1 MERIRLGGTGL
12 KVSPLAFGTMTLG
25 DPVAED
31 TSLELL
37 DFVVDQGINFIDTA
51 NGYNAGLSEEIIG
64 RWMKARGNRERIVL
78 ATKVRYAVGDDP
90 DTAGSTPKVI
100 LREVENS
107 LRRLNT
113 DYIDIYY
120 LHQPDDDT
128 PIETTWRALES
139 LVSSGKVRY
148 IGCSN
153 LTAWQ
158 LMKALAVS
166 RQQGLAEFISTQS
179 YYSIAGRELEREM
192 IPLVDDQGLGLLPW
206 SPLAG
211 GFLSGKFT
219 RESETDPDA
228 RRTTFDFP
236 PVDKTRAYD
245 IIDVMRDVATAH
257 EVSVAQIALAWLLH
271 QPAVT
276 SVIIGAKR
284 LDQLDD
290 NLGSVDLTLTDPEL
304 ERLNTVSALAPE
316 YPGWMQILQAD
327 RAPGT
332 TRNWDKYVK

>member
-64 RWMKARGNRERIVL
+64 KWMKARGNRERIVL
-78 ATKVRYAVGDDP
+78 ATKVRYAVGGDP

-128 PIETTWRALES
+128 PIEITWRALES
-139 LVSSGKVRY
+139 LVSSGKIRY
-148 IGCSN
+148 IGVSN
-153 LTAWQ
+153 FAAWQ
-158 LMKALAVS
+158 VVEAVNLARNRGWTPPTVTQALHNAIS
-166 RQQGLAEFISTQS
+166 RAAET
-179 YYSIAGRELEREM
+179 E
-192 IPLVDDQGLGLLPW
+192 LLPM
-206 SPLAG
+206 
-211 GFLSGKFT
+211 
-219 RESETDPDA
+219 
-228 RRTTFDFP
+228 
-236 PVDKTRAYD
+236 TRAYD
-245 IIDVMRDVATAH
+245 IGTCMYNPLAGGLLTGKYKAGKEAGSDTRFAANEMYRKRYWNDPQRTAADQFSRIAAQRGRTSAELALRYMLDHPNVDVTLFGATRR
-257 EVSVAQIALAWLLH
+257 EQVEQNLA
-271 QPAVT
+271 AVT
-276 SVIIGAKR
+276 SSP
-284 LDQLDD
+284 LSTEEL
-290 NLGSVDLTLTDPEL
+290 NLCDEIWAEL
-304 ERLNTVSALAPE
+304 HGPVPQYNRTNARQQ
-316 YPGWMQILQAD
+316 G
-327 RAPGT
+327 
-332 TRNWDKYVK
+332 

>member
-64 RWMKARGNRERIVL
+64 KWMKARGNRERIVL
-78 ATKVRYAVGDDP
+78 ATKVRYAVGGDP

-128 PIETTWRALES
+128 PIEITWRALES

-148 IGCSN
+148 IGVSN
-153 LTAWQ
+153 FAAWQ
-158 LMKALAVS
+158 VVEAVNLARNRGWTPPTVTQALHNAIS
-166 RQQGLAEFISTQS
+166 RAAET
-179 YYSIAGRELEREM
+179 E
-192 IPLVDDQGLGLLPW
+192 LLPM
-206 SPLAG
+206 
-211 GFLSGKFT
+211 
-219 RESETDPDA
+219 
-228 RRTTFDFP
+228 
-236 PVDKTRAYD
+236 TRAYD
-245 IIDVMRDVATAH
+245 IGTCMYNPLAGGLLTGKYKAGKEAGSDTRFAANEMYRKRYWNDPQRTAADQFSRIAAQRGRTSAELALRYMLDHPNVDVTLFGATRR
-257 EVSVAQIALAWLLH
+257 EQVEQNLA
-271 QPAVT
+271 AVT
-276 SVIIGAKR
+276 SSPLSTEELNLCDEIWAELHGPVPQYNRTNAK
-284 LDQLDD
+284 
-290 NLGSVDLTLTDPEL
+290 
-304 ERLNTVSALAPE
+304 
-316 YPGWMQILQAD
+316 MQ
-327 RAPGT
+327 G
-332 TRNWDKYVK
+332 

>member
-64 RWMKARGNRERIVL
+64 KWMKARGNRERIVL
-78 ATKVRYAVGDDP
+78 ATKVRYAIGGDP

-128 PIETTWRALES
+128 PIEITWRALES
-139 LVSSGKVRY
+139 LVSSGKIRY
-148 IGCSN
+148 IGVSN
-153 LTAWQ
+153 FAAWQ
-158 LMKALAVS
+158 VVEAVNLARNRGWTPPTVTQALHNAIS
-166 RQQGLAEFISTQS
+166 RAAET
-179 YYSIAGRELEREM
+179 E
-192 IPLVDDQGLGLLPW
+192 LLPM
-206 SPLAG
+206 
-211 GFLSGKFT
+211 
-219 RESETDPDA
+219 
-228 RRTTFDFP
+228 
-236 PVDKTRAYD
+236 TRAYD
-245 IIDVMRDVATAH
+245 IGTCMYNPLAGGLLTGKYKAGKEAGSDTRFAANEMYRKRYWNDPQRTAADQFSRIAAQRGRTSAELALRYMLDHPNVDVTLFGATRR
-257 EVSVAQIALAWLLH
+257 EQVEQNLA
-271 QPAVT
+271 AVT
-276 SVIIGAKR
+276 SSPLSTEELNLCDEIWAELHGPVPQYNRTNAK
-284 LDQLDD
+284 
-290 NLGSVDLTLTDPEL
+290 
-304 ERLNTVSALAPE
+304 
-316 YPGWMQILQAD
+316 MQ
-327 RAPGT
+327 G
-332 TRNWDKYVK
+332 

>member
-64 RWMKARGNRERIVL
+64 KWMKARGNRERIVL
-78 ATKVRYAVGDDP
+78 ATKVRYAVGGDP

-128 PIETTWRALES
+128 PIEITWRALES
-139 LVSSGKVRY
+139 LVSSGKIRY
-148 IGCSN
+148 IGVSN
-153 LTAWQ
+153 FAAWQ
-158 LMKALAVS
+158 VVEAVNLARNRGWTPPTVTQALHNAIS
-166 RQQGLAEFISTQS
+166 RAAET
-179 YYSIAGRELEREM
+179 E
-192 IPLVDDQGLGLLPW
+192 LLPM
-206 SPLAG
+206 
-211 GFLSGKFT
+211 
-219 RESETDPDA
+219 
-228 RRTTFDFP
+228 
-236 PVDKTRAYD
+236 TRAYD
-245 IIDVMRDVATAH
+245 IGTCMYNPLAGGLLTGKYKAGKEAGSDTRFAANEMYRKRYWNDPQRTAADQFSRIAAQRGRTSAELALRYMLDHPNVDVTLFGATRR
-257 EVSVAQIALAWLLH
+257 EQVEQNLA
-271 QPAVT
+271 AVT
-276 SVIIGAKR
+276 SSPLSTEELNLCDEIWAELHGPVPQYNRTNAK
-284 LDQLDD
+284 
-290 NLGSVDLTLTDPEL
+290 
-304 ERLNTVSALAPE
+304 
-316 YPGWMQILQAD
+316 MQ
-327 RAPGT
+327 G
-332 TRNWDKYVK
+332 

>member
-64 RWMKARGNRERIVL
+64 KWMKARGNRERIVL
-78 ATKVRYAVGDDP
+78 ATKVRYAVGGDP

-128 PIETTWRALES
+128 PIEITWRALES
-139 LVSSGKVRY
+139 LVDSGKIRY
-148 IGCSN
+148 IGVSN
-153 LTAWQ
+153 FAAWQ
-158 LMKALAVS
+158 VVEAVNLARNRGWTPPTVTQALHNAIS
-166 RQQGLAEFISTQS
+166 RAAET
-179 YYSIAGRELEREM
+179 E
-192 IPLVDDQGLGLLPW
+192 LLPM
-206 SPLAG
+206 
-211 GFLSGKFT
+211 
-219 RESETDPDA
+219 
-228 RRTTFDFP
+228 
-236 PVDKTRAYD
+236 TRAYD
-245 IIDVMRDVATAH
+245 IGTCMYNPLAGGLLTGKYKAGKEAGSDTRFAANEMYRKRYWNDPQRTAADQFSRIAAQRGRTSAELALRYMLDHPNVDVTLFGATRR
-257 EVSVAQIALAWLLH
+257 EQVEQNLA
-271 QPAVT
+271 AVT
-276 SVIIGAKR
+276 SSPLSTEELNLCDEIWAELHGPVPQYNRTNAKT
-284 LDQLDD
+284 Q
-290 NLGSVDLTLTDPEL
+290 G
-304 ERLNTVSALAPE
+304 
-316 YPGWMQILQAD
+316 
-327 RAPGT
+327 
-332 TRNWDKYVK
+332 

>member
-64 RWMKARGNRERIVL
+64 KWMKSRGNRERIVL
-78 ATKVRYAVGDDP
+78 ATKVRYAVGGDP

-128 PIETTWRALES
+128 PIEITWRALES
-139 LVSSGKVRY
+139 LVSSGKIRY
-148 IGCSN
+148 IGVSN
-153 LTAWQ
+153 FAAWQ
-158 LMKALAVS
+158 VVEAVNLARNRGWTPPTVTQALHNAIS
-166 RQQGLAEFISTQS
+166 RAAET
-179 YYSIAGRELEREM
+179 E
-192 IPLVDDQGLGLLPW
+192 LLPM
-206 SPLAG
+206 
-211 GFLSGKFT
+211 
-219 RESETDPDA
+219 
-228 RRTTFDFP
+228 
-236 PVDKTRAYD
+236 TRAYD
-245 IIDVMRDVATAH
+245 IGTCMYNPLAGGLLTGKYKAGKEAGSDTRFAANQMYRKRYWNDPQRTAADRFSRIAAERGRTSAELALRYMLDHPNVDVTLFGPTRREQV
-257 EVSVAQIALAWLLH
+257 EQNLA
-271 QPAVT
+271 AVT
-276 SVIIGAKR
+276 SSPLSTEELNLCDEIWAELHGPVPQYNRTNAK
-284 LDQLDD
+284 
-290 NLGSVDLTLTDPEL
+290 
-304 ERLNTVSALAPE
+304 
-316 YPGWMQILQAD
+316 MQ
-327 RAPGT
+327 G
-332 TRNWDKYVK
+332 

>member
-64 RWMKARGNRERIVL
+64 KWMKARGNRERIVL
-78 ATKVRYAVGDDP
+78 ATKVRYAVGGDP

-128 PIETTWRALES
+128 PIEITWRALES
-139 LVSSGKVRY
+139 LVSSGKIRY
-148 IGCSN
+148 IGVSN
-153 LTAWQ
+153 FAAWQ
-158 LMKALAVS
+158 VVEAVNLARNRGWTPPTVTQALHNAIS
-166 RQQGLAEFISTQS
+166 RAAET
-179 YYSIAGRELEREM
+179 E
-192 IPLVDDQGLGLLPW
+192 LLPM
-206 SPLAG
+206 
-211 GFLSGKFT
+211 
-219 RESETDPDA
+219 
-228 RRTTFDFP
+228 
-236 PVDKTRAYD
+236 TRAYD
-245 IIDVMRDVATAH
+245 IGTCMYNPLAGGLLTGKYKAGKEAGSDTRFAANEMYRKRYWNDPQRTAADQFSRIAAERGRTSAELALRYMLDHPNVDVTLFGATRR
-257 EVSVAQIALAWLLH
+257 EQVEQNLA
-271 QPAVT
+271 AVT
-276 SVIIGAKR
+276 SSPLSTEELNLCDEIWAELHGPVPQYNRTNAK
-284 LDQLDD
+284 
-290 NLGSVDLTLTDPEL
+290 
-304 ERLNTVSALAPE
+304 
-316 YPGWMQILQAD
+316 MQ
-327 RAPGT
+327 G
-332 TRNWDKYVK
+332 

>member
-78 ATKVRYAVGDDP
+78 ATKVRYAVGGDP

-128 PIETTWRALES
+128 PIEITWRALES
-139 LVSSGKVRY
+139 LVSSGKIRY
-148 IGCSN
+148 IGVSN
-153 LTAWQ
+153 FAAWQ
-158 LMKALAVS
+158 VVEAVNLARNRGWTPPTVTQALHNAIS
-166 RQQGLAEFISTQS
+166 RAAET
-179 YYSIAGRELEREM
+179 E
-192 IPLVDDQGLGLLPW
+192 LLPM
-206 SPLAG
+206 
-211 GFLSGKFT
+211 
-219 RESETDPDA
+219 
-228 RRTTFDFP
+228 
-236 PVDKTRAYD
+236 TRAYD
-245 IIDVMRDVATAH
+245 IGTCMYNPLAGGLLTGKYKAGKEAGSDTRFAANEMYRKRYWNDPQRTAADQFSRIAAQRGRTSAELALRYMLDHPNVDVTLFGATRR
-257 EVSVAQIALAWLLH
+257 EQVEQNLA
-271 QPAVT
+271 AVT
-276 SVIIGAKR
+276 SSPLSTEELNLCDEIWAELHGPVPQYNRTNAK
-284 LDQLDD
+284 
-290 NLGSVDLTLTDPEL
+290 
-304 ERLNTVSALAPE
+304 
-316 YPGWMQILQAD
+316 MQ
-327 RAPGT
+327 G
-332 TRNWDKYVK
+332 

>member
-64 RWMKARGNRERIVL
+64 KWMKARGNRERIVL
-78 ATKVRYAVGDDP
+78 ATKVRYAVGGDP

-128 PIETTWRALES
+128 PIEITWRALES
-139 LVSSGKVRY
+139 LVSSGKIRY
-148 IGCSN
+148 IGVSN
-153 LTAWQ
+153 FAAWQ
-158 LMKALAVS
+158 VVEAVNLARNRGWTPPTVTQALHNAIS
-166 RQQGLAEFISTQS
+166 RAAET
-179 YYSIAGRELEREM
+179 E
-192 IPLVDDQGLGLLPW
+192 LLPM
-206 SPLAG
+206 
-211 GFLSGKFT
+211 
-219 RESETDPDA
+219 
-228 RRTTFDFP
+228 
-236 PVDKTRAYD
+236 TRAYD
-245 IIDVMRDVATAH
+245 IGTCMYNPAGGLLTGKYKAGKEAGSDTRFAANEMYRKRYWNDPQRTAADQFSRIAAQRGRTSAELALRYMLDHPNVDVTLFGATRR
-257 EVSVAQIALAWLLH
+257 EQVEQNLA
-271 QPAVT
+271 AVT
-276 SVIIGAKR
+276 SSPLSTEELNLCDEIWAELHGPVPQYNRTNAK
-284 LDQLDD
+284 
-290 NLGSVDLTLTDPEL
+290 
-304 ERLNTVSALAPE
+304 
-316 YPGWMQILQAD
+316 MQ
-327 RAPGT
+327 G
-332 TRNWDKYVK
+332 

>member
-64 RWMKARGNRERIVL
+64 KWMKARGNRERIVL
-78 ATKVRYAVGDDP
+78 ATKVRYAVGGDP

-128 PIETTWRALES
+128 PIEITWRALES
-139 LVSSGKVRY
+139 LVGSGKIRY
-148 IGCSN
+148 IGVSN
-153 LTAWQ
+153 FAAWQ
-158 LMKALAVS
+158 VVEAVNLARNRGWTPPTVTQALHNAIS
-166 RQQGLAEFISTQS
+166 RAAET
-179 YYSIAGRELEREM
+179 E
-192 IPLVDDQGLGLLPW
+192 LLPM
-206 SPLAG
+206 
-211 GFLSGKFT
+211 
-219 RESETDPDA
+219 
-228 RRTTFDFP
+228 
-236 PVDKTRAYD
+236 TRAYD
-245 IIDVMRDVATAH
+245 IGTCMYNPLAGGLLTGKYKAGKEAGSDTRFAANEMYRKRYWNDPQRTAADQFSRIAAQRGRTSAELALRYMLDHPNVDVTLFGATRR
-257 EVSVAQIALAWLLH
+257 EQVEQNLA
-271 QPAVT
+271 AVT
-276 SVIIGAKR
+276 SSPLSTEELNLCDEIWAELHGPVPQYNRTNAKT
-284 LDQLDD
+284 Q
-290 NLGSVDLTLTDPEL
+290 G
-304 ERLNTVSALAPE
+304 
-316 YPGWMQILQAD
+316 
-327 RAPGT
+327 
-332 TRNWDKYVK
+332 

>member
-64 RWMKARGNRERIVL
+64 KWMKARGNRERIVL
-78 ATKVRYAVGDDP
+78 ATKVRYAVGGDP

-128 PIETTWRALES
+128 PIEITWRALES

-148 IGCSN
+148 IGVSN
-153 LTAWQ
+153 FAAWQ
-158 LMKALAVS
+158 VVEAVNLARNRGWTPPTVTQALHNAIS
-166 RQQGLAEFISTQS
+166 RTVET
-179 YYSIAGRELEREM
+179 E
-192 IPLVDDQGLGLLPW
+192 LLPMTR
-206 SPLAG
+206 SYDIGTCMYNPLAG
-211 GFLSGKFT
+211 GLLTGKYKAGKEAGSDT
-219 RESETDPDA
+219 RFAANEMYRKRYWNDPQRTAADQFSRIA
-228 RRTTFDFP
+228 AQRGRTSAELALRYMLDHPNVDVTLFGATRREQ
-236 PVDKTRAYD
+236 V
-245 IIDVMRDVATAH
+245 
-257 EVSVAQIALAWLLH
+257 EQNLA
-271 QPAVT
+271 AVT
-276 SVIIGAKR
+276 SSPLSTEELNLCDEIWAELHGPVPQYNRTNAK
-284 LDQLDD
+284 
-290 NLGSVDLTLTDPEL
+290 
-304 ERLNTVSALAPE
+304 
-316 YPGWMQILQAD
+316 MQ
-327 RAPGT
+327 G
-332 TRNWDKYVK
+332 

>member
-64 RWMKARGNRERIVL
+64 KWMKARGNRERIVL
-78 ATKVRYAVGDDP
+78 ATKVRYAVGGDP

-128 PIETTWRALES
+128 PIEITWRALES
-139 LVSSGKVRY
+139 LVSSGKIRY
-148 IGCSN
+148 IGVSN
-153 LTAWQ
+153 FAAWQ
-158 LMKALAVS
+158 VVEVVNLARNRGWTRPTVTQALHNAIS
-166 RQQGLAEFISTQS
+166 RAAET
-179 YYSIAGRELEREM
+179 E
-192 IPLVDDQGLGLLPW
+192 LLPM
-206 SPLAG
+206 
-211 GFLSGKFT
+211 
-219 RESETDPDA
+219 
-228 RRTTFDFP
+228 
-236 PVDKTRAYD
+236 TRAYD
-245 IIDVMRDVATAH
+245 IGTCMYNPLAGGLLTGKYKAGKEAGSDTRFAANEMYRKRYWNDPQRTAADQFSRIAAQRGRTSAELALRYMLDHPNVDVTLFGATRR
-257 EVSVAQIALAWLLH
+257 EQVEQNLA
-271 QPAVT
+271 AVT
-276 SVIIGAKR
+276 SSPLSTEELNLCDEIWAELHGPVPQYNRTNAK
-284 LDQLDD
+284 
-290 NLGSVDLTLTDPEL
+290 
-304 ERLNTVSALAPE
+304 
-316 YPGWMQILQAD
+316 MQ
-327 RAPGT
+327 G
-332 TRNWDKYVK
+332 

>member
-64 RWMKARGNRERIVL
+64 KWMKARGNRERIVL
-78 ATKVRYAVGDDP
+78 ATKVRYAVGGDP

-128 PIETTWRALES
+128 PIEITWRALES
-139 LVSSGKVRY
+139 LVSSGKIRY
-148 IGCSN
+148 IGVSN
-153 LTAWQ
+153 FAAWQ
-158 LMKALAVS
+158 VVEAVNLARNRGWTPPTVTQALHNAIS
-166 RQQGLAEFISTQS
+166 RAAET
-179 YYSIAGRELEREM
+179 E
-192 IPLVDDQGLGLLPW
+192 LLPM
-206 SPLAG
+206 
-211 GFLSGKFT
+211 
-219 RESETDPDA
+219 
-228 RRTTFDFP
+228 
-236 PVDKTRAYD
+236 TRAYD
-245 IIDVMRDVATAH
+245 IGTCMYNPLAGGLLTGKYKAGKEAGSDTRFAANEMYRKRYWNDPQRTAADQFSRIAAQCGRTSAELALRYMLDHPNVDVTLFGATRR
-257 EVSVAQIALAWLLH
+257 EQVEQNLA
-271 QPAVT
+271 AVT
-276 SVIIGAKR
+276 SSPLSTEELNLCDEIWAELHGPVPQYNRTNAK
-284 LDQLDD
+284 
-290 NLGSVDLTLTDPEL
+290 
-304 ERLNTVSALAPE
+304 
-316 YPGWMQILQAD
+316 MQ
-327 RAPGT
+327 G
-332 TRNWDKYVK
+332 

>member
-64 RWMKARGNRERIVL
+64 KWMKARGNRERIVL
-78 ATKVRYAVGDDP
+78 ATKVRYAVGGDP

-128 PIETTWRALES
+128 PIEITWRALES
-139 LVSSGKVRY
+139 LVSSGKIRY
-148 IGCSN
+148 IGVSN
-153 LTAWQ
+153 FAAWQ
-158 LMKALAVS
+158 VVEAVNLARNRGWTPPTVTQALHNAIS
-166 RQQGLAEFISTQS
+166 RAAET
-179 YYSIAGRELEREM
+179 E
-192 IPLVDDQGLGLLPW
+192 LLPM
-206 SPLAG
+206 
-211 GFLSGKFT
+211 
-219 RESETDPDA
+219 
-228 RRTTFDFP
+228 
-236 PVDKTRAYD
+236 TRAYD
-245 IIDVMRDVATAH
+245 IGTCMYNPLAGGLLTGKYKAGKEAGSDTRFAANEMYRKRYWNDPQRTAADQFSRIAAQRGRTSAELALRYMLDHPNVDVTLFGATRR
-257 EVSVAQIALAWLLH
+257 EQVEQNLA
-271 QPAVT
+271 AVT
-276 SVIIGAKR
+276 SSPLSTEELNLCDEIWAELHGPVPQYNRTNAK
-284 LDQLDD
+284 
-290 NLGSVDLTLTDPEL
+290 
-304 ERLNTVSALAPE
+304 
-316 YPGWMQILQAD
+316 LQ
-327 RAPGT
+327 G
-332 TRNWDKYVK
+332 

>member
-128 PIETTWRALES
+128 PIEITWRALES

-148 IGCSN
+148 IGVSN
-153 LTAWQ
+153 FAAWQ
-158 LMKALAVS
+158 VVEAVNLARNRGWTPPTVTQALHNAIS
-166 RQQGLAEFISTQS
+166 RAAET
-179 YYSIAGRELEREM
+179 E
-192 IPLVDDQGLGLLPW
+192 LLPM
-206 SPLAG
+206 
-211 GFLSGKFT
+211 
-219 RESETDPDA
+219 
-228 RRTTFDFP
+228 
-236 PVDKTRAYD
+236 TRAYD
-245 IIDVMRDVATAH
+245 IGTCMYNPLAGGLLTGKYKAGKEAGSDTRFAANEMYRKRYWNDPQRTAADQFSRIAAQRGRTSAELALRYMLDHPDVDVTLFGATRRDQVEQNLAA
-257 EVSVAQIALAWLLH
+257 VSSSPLSTEELNLCDEIWAELH
-271 QPAVT
+271 GPVPQYNRTNARPQ
-276 SVIIGAKR
+276 G
-284 LDQLDD
+284 
-290 NLGSVDLTLTDPEL
+290 
-304 ERLNTVSALAPE
+304 
-316 YPGWMQILQAD
+316 
-327 RAPGT
+327 
-332 TRNWDKYVK
+332 